1 MPPAYRMEH
10 LPLAQQLV
18 FPLLSFDIM
27 RHCLP
32 SLPWQQ
38 SSPLLQSL
46 TFAQQVAPFPQHAA
60 HDVGKDRQALLRR
73 QDMPASPERSIIG

>member
-1 MPPAYRMEH
+1 MEH

-18 FPLLSFDIM
+18 FPLPCFDIM

-38 SSPLLQSL
+38 SSPVLQSL
-46 TFAQQVAPFPQHAA
+46 PLAQQVAPFPQHTA
-60 HDVGKDRQALLRR
+60 HDVGEDRQALLRR
-73 QDMPASPERSIIG
+73 QDVLASPDRSIIG